1 MRRDKPH
8 AHRDAMNIRAN
19 VERLET
25 CGARTRSGAPCRNA
39 RMRGRRRCRMHGGRS
54 LSGWVHPSIRH
65 GLDSADPFTR
75 ALGADSIR
83 QRRRFLDGTPV
94 RLPGDPPEA
103 GVSDGVAQHEPRL

>member
-1 MRRDKPH
+1 MHRDKPH
-8 AHRDAMNIRAN
+8 ARPAPVNIRAN
-19 VERLET
+19 VAALPT

-65 GLDSADPFTR
+65 GLYSADPLTR
-75 ALGADSIR
+75 QLGADSIR

-103 GVSDGVAQHEPRL
+103 GVSDGVAQHADT